1 MTFFQDPEFGDRI
14 ITLMAA
20 LVLVLQ
26 IAAVGQRWLV
36 SSIRIFAAQ
45 SFLLAAIAGII
56 AYFNHASHI
65 YIAALLTLILKA
77 ALLPWLLERL
87 VKRIEIRREIEP
99 LINAP
104 LSILITGC
112 LTLVGYVVAES
123 FYHPEETSVR
133 EALGHN
139 TLAVAIALFLIGFFT
154 MLNRRKALSQV
165 LGLLSLENGLFLA
178 AISLTYGMPLIVELG
193 IFLMCSLRSWF
204 SGFLSSECAR
214 RSIRWT
220 SASFGSCESRR
231 TYDFTLAPDRSSRRQ
246 SSGLLSPK
254 AVRHGGGQSGCLRRS
269 AMPGRGT
276 GVSGASERPRFALG
290 RILLRGRSQRVG
302 CSLDEFRLT
311 GMFHLCRRLFSS
323 GREKRDF
330 SGGAGIAHRACHS

>member
-1 MTFFQDPEFGDRI
+1 MTFLQDPEFGDRV

-36 SSIRIFAAQ
+36 SSIRIFAVQ
-45 SFLLAAIAGII
+45 SFLLAAIAGVI
-56 AYFNHASHI
+56 AYFNHATHI
-65 YIAALLTLILKA
+65 YVVAFLTLSLKA
-77 ALLPWLLERL
+77 VLLPWLLEGL
-87 VKRIEIRREIEP
+87 VERIGIRREIEP

-104 LSILITGC
+104 LSILIAGC

-133 EALGHN
+133 AALGHN

-193 IFLMCSLRSWF
+193 IFFDVLVAVMVLGILVFRIREAFDSMDVSKLR
-204 SGFLSSECAR
+204 
-214 RSIRWT
+214 
-220 SASFGSCESRR
+220 
-231 TYDFTLAPDRSSRRQ
+231 
-246 SSGLLSPK
+246 K
-254 AVRHGGGQSGCLRRS
+254 LR
-269 AMPGRGT
+269 
-276 GVSGASERPRFALG
+276 
-290 RILLRGRSQRVG
+290 
-302 CSLDEFRLT
+302 D
-311 GMFHLCRRLFSS
+311 
-323 GREKRDF
+323 
-330 SGGAGIAHRACHS
+330 